1 MSLILCLLQE
11 DVDLNQIDI
20 ESDAFNTLP
29 AEMKH
34 EVLTLLKEKKKRHT
48 WNQILEL
55 PQV

>member
-11 DVDLNQIDI
+11 DVDINQIDI